1 MKSVSSVLV
10 GLVLW
15 LMASVGICEA
25 QAVWRFRAPASN
37 DAPLSF
43 LNPSEHSSL
52 SPMDL
57 TPMAQLTR
65 SAAPSPVSENGVE
78 EQGSGSTLSKPQPLG
93 RGVEGLTPVTAET
106 SASSAPSAAETIE
119 DYEDGIPD
127 PFEPINRAAFQFNDK
142 FYFWILKPVAT
153 AYKAAVPQGLRI
165 WFRNF
170 FYNLEAPVRVANCFL
185 QGKLKEAG
193 NETARFFLNTTLGF
207 FGCVDQ
213 AKDKFGIETQ
223 DEDLGQTLGV
233 WGMKPAFYLEVPLLG
248 PFSFRDGIGFVGDLF
263 LDPRTYI
270 FADYPVMYVVRPV
283 EIVNEASLR
292 LGEYEDLKSSAI
304 DPYVAIRDAYYQ
316 YRENKVKQ

>member
-1 MKSVSSVLV
+1 MKSVSWVLV
-10 GLVLW
+10 GLALCF
-15 LMASVGICEA
+15 VGSARICEA
-25 QAVWRFRAPASN
+25 PAISLLQVS
-37 DAPLSF
+37 DSKEPPGSL
-43 LNPSEHSSL
+43 LDPSEHSSL

-57 TPMAQLTR
+57 TPMAQLT
-65 SAAPSPVSENGVE
+65 
-78 EQGSGSTLSKPQPLG
+78 
-93 RGVEGLTPVTAET
+93 PVTGET
-106 SASSAPSAAETIE
+106 SVSSAPSAAETIE

-292 LGEYEDLKSSAI
+292 LGEYEELKNAAI
-304 DPYVAIRDAYYQ
+304 DPYVAVRDAYYQ

>member
-10 GLVLW
+10 GSVLW

-57 TPMAQLTR
+57 TPMAQLT
-65 SAAPSPVSENGVE
+65 
-78 EQGSGSTLSKPQPLG
+78 
-93 RGVEGLTPVTAET
+93 PVTGET
-106 SASSAPSAAETIE
+106 SVSSAPSAAETIE

-270 FADYPVMYVVRPV
+270 FADYPIMYVVRPV

-292 LGEYEDLKSSAI
+292 LGEYEELKNAAI
-304 DPYVAIRDAYYQ
+304 DPYVAVRDAYYQ